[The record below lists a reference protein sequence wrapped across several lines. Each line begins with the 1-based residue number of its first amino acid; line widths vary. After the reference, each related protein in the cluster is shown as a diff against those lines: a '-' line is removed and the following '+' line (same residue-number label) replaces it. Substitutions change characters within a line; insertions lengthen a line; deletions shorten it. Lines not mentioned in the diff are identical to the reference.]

1 MRLRACNPLVVP
13 GNSVV
18 SAYGHYLWCTPI
30 GCFAVRFEIRF
41 AGFFSSGTC
50 RRSCGIHHSHRDVEL
65 SPEDRL
71 EVA

>member
-18 SAYGHYLWCTPI
+18 SACGHYLWCTPI

-41 AGFFSSGTC
+41 AGCLSSGAC
-50 RRSCGIHHSHRDVEL
+50 RSSCVIRHGHCYVDLH
-65 SPEDRL
+65 PEDCL